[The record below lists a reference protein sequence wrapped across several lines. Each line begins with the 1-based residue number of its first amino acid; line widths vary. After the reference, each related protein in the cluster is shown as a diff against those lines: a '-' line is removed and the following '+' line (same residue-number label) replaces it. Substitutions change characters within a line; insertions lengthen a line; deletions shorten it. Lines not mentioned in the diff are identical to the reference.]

1 MTLRPPHRARLT
13 PGYVHSMSFRLA
25 RLGRRGLDEDDVR
38 DFCARV
44 ESELAQL
51 LAERASLYAELRRVR
66 GRTPGEARPAPLGA
80 PVATPDQRARPAV
93 PAVPAV
99 PAEPNVQAVRILAT
113 AQQTAERCMADARAY
128 SREVAHDALRRREK
142 ILAEASARAT
152 LLLEQAHRAAT
163 RTAIEPA
170 GYQPGLPGQ
179 NPPGLAG
186 GNDYPGPAAGYPAN
200 PSHYPGET
208 VRRPRY
214 RLQGDRFPF

>member
-25 RLGRRGLDEDDVR
+25 RLGRRGLDEDEVR

-51 LAERASLYAELRRVR
+51 LEERASLYAELRRLR
-66 GRTPGEARPAPLGA
+66 GRMPGRNSRPAPLGA
-80 PVATPDQRARPAV
+80 PVAPPDRRARPAV
-93 PAVPAV
+93 PT
-99 PAEPNVQAVRILAT
+99 EPNVQAVRILAK

-128 SREVAHDALRRREK
+128 SREVAHDAQRRREK

-170 GYQPGLPGQ
+170 GYQPGLPAQ

-208 VRRPRY
+208 VRQPRY

>member
-1 MTLRPPHRARLT
+1 MPLRPPHRARLT

-25 RLGRRGLDEDDVR
+25 RLGRRGLDEDEVR

-51 LAERASLYAELRRVR
+51 LEERASLYAELRRLR
-66 GRTPGEARPAPLGA
+66 GRMPGRNSRPAPLGA
-80 PVATPDQRARPAV
+80 PVVTPDRRARPAV
-93 PAVPAV
+93 PT
-99 PAEPNVQAVRILAT
+99 EPNVQAVRILAK

-128 SREVAHDALRRREK
+128 SREVAHDAQRRREE

-152 LLLEQAHRAAT
+152 LLLEQAHRAAA

-179 NPPGLAG
+179 NQPGQAS
-186 GNDYPGPAAGYPAN
+186 GNDYPGPDYPGPAGGYPAN

-208 VRRPRY
+208 VRLPRY

>member
-25 RLGRRGLDEDDVR
+25 RLGRRGLDEDEVR

-51 LAERASLYAELRRVR
+51 LEERASLYAEIRRLR
-66 GRTPGEARPAPLGA
+66 GRMPGRNSRPAPLGA
-80 PVATPDQRARPAV
+80 PVATPDRRARPAV
-93 PAVPAV
+93 PT
-99 PAEPNVQAVRILAT
+99 EPNVQAVRILAT

-152 LLLEQAHRAAT
+152 LLLEQAHRAAA
-163 RTAIEPA
+163 RTAIEP
-170 GYQPGLPGQ
+170 GRCQPRPPVQ
-179 NPPGLAG
+179 NAPEPAG